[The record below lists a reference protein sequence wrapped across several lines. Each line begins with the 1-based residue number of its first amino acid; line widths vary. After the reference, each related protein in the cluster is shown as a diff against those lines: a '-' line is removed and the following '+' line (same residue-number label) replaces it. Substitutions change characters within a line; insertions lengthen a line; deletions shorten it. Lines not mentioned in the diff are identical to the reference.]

1 MYSLSQELFDQIPE
15 GLNSNVTGWLVYD
28 SEAKLPVPALVDN
41 FDATFDDFTLVPL
54 DGEKLY
60 EKVDYSVTLDA
71 TMENLGDGAN

>member
-1 MYSLSQELFDQIPE
+1 MFDKIPE
-15 GLNSNVTGWLVYD
+15 GLNSNVTGWLVYN
-28 SEAKLPVPALVDN
+28 SEAMLPEPAFVDN

-60 EKVDYSVTLDA
+60 EDVDYSITMDA